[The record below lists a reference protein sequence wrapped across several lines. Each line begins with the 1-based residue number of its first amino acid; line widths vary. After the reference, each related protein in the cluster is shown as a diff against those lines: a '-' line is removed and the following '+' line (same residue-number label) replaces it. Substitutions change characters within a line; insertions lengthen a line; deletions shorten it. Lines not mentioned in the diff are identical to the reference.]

1 MSELAQ
7 VLTYEKFEIA
17 FKSFMKQAETN
28 AISGKA
34 RGSKSPVGIVAPKAS
49 DSSGKLLVDGAH
61 LGVQYGQG
69 TASQSPYFNW
79 HVVSIYYLVS
89 DKHICLGI
97 EEDIYGKVKQ
107 LPAKR
112 YAIIGNKKAYVA
124 VFFEDDVDSIDFHE
138 LYDAFMKLA
147 NNVRS
152 LGL

>member
-34 RGSKSPVGIVAPKAS
+34 RGSKAPAGIVASKAS

-69 TASQSPYFNW
+69 SASQSPYFNW
-79 HVVSIYYLVS
+79 HVVSIYYLVCE
-89 DKHICLGI
+89 KRICLGI
-97 EEDIYGKVKQ
+97 EEDIYEKVKQ
-107 LPAKR
+107 LPVKR
-112 YAIIGNKKAYVA
+112 YAIIGNKKAFVA
-124 VFFEDDVDSIDFHE
+124 VFYEDDVDIIDFHE
-138 LYDAFMKLA
+138 LYDAFMELA
-147 NNVRS
+147 ENVRS